1 MEDAAKRASI
11 FVTATGCCDVLR
23 PEHFLEMRD
32 DSILANIG
40 HFDIEVDVA
49 WLETNCKK
57 VTIKPQ
63 VSHVHLNIIT
73 ALLVSSTGR
82 CVEEI
87 CGCSTHAKLDA
98 TVTCIDTIY
107 IRTIFHGCY
116 N

>member
-1 MEDAAKRASI
+1 MCVAGYEVTTMEDAAKRASI

-23 PEHFLEMRD
+23 PEHFVEMRD

-63 VSHVHLNIIT
+63 VRLPLSVT
-73 ALLVSSTGR
+73 LVSWLVS
-82 CVEEI
+82 
-87 CGCSTHAKLDA
+87 GCLYNNAPPPSRSRRLIAMSFPMA
-98 TVTCIDTIY
+98 VT
-107 IRTIFHGCY
+107 
-116 N
+116 

>member
-82 CVEEI
+82 CVHLRLI
-87 CGCSTHAKLDA
+87 NVFMKKSVGVPPTQNWMQQSH
-98 TVTCIDTIY
+98 V
-107 IRTIFHGCY
+107 
-116 N
+116 